1 VRVEDPGR
9 VYNILY
15 VDDEEIN
22 LDLFKWSF
30 KKTFNVYVARSAK
43 EALDI
48 LNGKKIPVVLTD
60 YRMPGMNGILFINE
74 IKKINPKPICLI
86 VTAHLDT
93 IEDVKEEDIYRVIYK
108 PWKKEDMYDAIR
120 SAIEYYEQNLN

>member
-1 VRVEDPGR
+1 
-9 VYNILY
+9 
-15 VDDEEIN
+15 
-22 LDLFKWSF
+22 
-30 KKTFNVYVARSAK
+30 VARSAK

-48 LNGKKIPVVLTD
+48 LNGKKIPGRA
-60 YRMPGMNGILFINE
+60 YRLQNARYERNPVHQRD
-74 IKKINPKPICLI
+74 KKNKPKLICLI

-93 IEDVKEEDIYRVIYK
+93 IEDVEEEDIYRVIYK